1 MESLLVNENDVNIFY
16 KDNHNLIFSYK
27 NTIIDNILINQVNS
41 KTEYYEIVISLK
53 NKSYSFKKYIY
64 GFNRLKKY
72 IKIHLDYY
80 IP

>member
-1 MESLLVNENDVNIFY
+1 MQSLIIDDNNVTIIY
-16 KDNHNLIFSYK
+16 KDNHYLIFSYK
-27 NTIIDNILINQVNS
+27 NNIIDNVLINQVNLNI
-41 KTEYYEIVISLK
+41 EYYEIVISLK